1 MTYAGVQTDFWE
13 IQCKRRYYVV
23 IIRTLY
29 QIQIFPYYSTNNVS
43 FDFPSIVTKLF
54 TLNCTRN
61 HFNSKYF
68 VAADYVVP
76 RCSIVLPV
84 FLKRTNYFSVL
95 VPLGDISFPFT
106 LFKHDLVN
114 KTFHSTN
121 LFVNTVKRVFGSKSN
136 RTNDH
141 ERSRKCKRTVIKRK
155 LRKFLTTYRKKMMPI
170 LPSKNVLDFT
180 YWSPRYKALLFCLS
194 FEWSSTQ
201 GRQP

>member
-43 FDFPSIVTKLF
+43 FDFPLIVTKLS

-114 KTFHSTN
+114 KTFHSTICSWILLKGYLGQN
-121 LFVNTVKRVFGSKSN
+121 PIEQTIMKDLESVRERWLRGNFVNS
-136 RTNDH
+136 
-141 ERSRKCKRTVIKRK
+141 
-155 LRKFLTTYRKKMMPI
+155 
-170 LPSKNVLDFT
+170 LPSTGRKWCQSYPAKHTNIAGFNFSCA
-180 YWSPRYKALLFCLS
+180 WFHLLIPTL
-194 FEWSSTQ
+194 
-201 GRQP
+201 